1 MAWQPWSNNGHRNGP
16 SDSLAGAGGVPEPI
30 HLPPFQGELSVRCE
44 EIRRIAADNTLV
56 LEDILA
62 LNQELA
68 VIEDKIHMLT
78 NQTIPRHRA
87 DNEREYRDIIQGG
100 MKLEEEMHALEPI
113 KEEVLHLSSEK
124 MELEGL
130 CKELSVKVQS
140 LYSELEQTQFEK
152 RQIPGMRAE
161 LQGLQEEI
169 FRARVA
175 YEAEKR
181 AKVVLLEQRQA
192 IERDFINMKIEA
204 QRLQA
209 ELEKRRSGVLRY
221 HAFGSYCNR

>member
-1 MAWQPWSNNGHRNGP
+1 
-16 SDSLAGAGGVPEPI
+16 
-30 HLPPFQGELSVRCE
+30 
-44 EIRRIAADNTLV
+44 
-56 LEDILA
+56 
-62 LNQELA
+62 
-68 VIEDKIHMLT
+68 MLT
-78 NQTIPRHRA
+78 KQTIPRHRA

-124 MELEGL
+124 MELEAL
-130 CKELSVKVQS
+130 CKELSAK
-140 LYSELEQTQFEK
+140 LEQTQFEK

-181 AKVVLLEQRQA
+181 SKVVLLEQRQT

-209 ELEKRRSGVLRY
+209 ELEKRRSGVLRH